1 MIDPMYI
8 CKVVH
13 GVGVSYNSIASVAI
27 EATHLY
33 SNFIMYKALAI
44 V

>member
-1 MIDPMYI
+1 MLKCTQYRTPYL
-8 CKVVH
+8 
-13 GVGVSYNSIASVAI
+13 NIASVTI
-27 EATHLY
+27 EIVLLY